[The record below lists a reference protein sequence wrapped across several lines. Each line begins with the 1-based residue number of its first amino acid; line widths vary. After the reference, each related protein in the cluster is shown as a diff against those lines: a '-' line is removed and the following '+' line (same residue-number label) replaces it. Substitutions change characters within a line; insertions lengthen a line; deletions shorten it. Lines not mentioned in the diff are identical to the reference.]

1 MQVSVTGPY
10 QENCLRGKITV
21 TQSLRCH
28 EASTVHALAS
38 AIAGL
43 WQARERLLSRH
54 AKPRRGDDH
63 DNYCKENNFH

>member
-1 MQVSVTGPY
+1 MQVSVIGSD
-10 QENCLRGKITV
+10 QVELSQG
-21 TQSLRCH
+21 L
-28 EASTVHALAS
+28 S